1 MEFFI
6 YDRLMIQLTD
16 TPVHVLHVDGHD
28 VFVKRDDLLHPAFS
42 GNKARKFAYFLE
54 QDFPSI
60 DTLVGYGSPQA
71 NSLYSMSALAK
82 LKGWQLQFYVDHIAS
97 HLLNNPLGNYRAALQ
112 NGAKIIDLSQ
122 CLDRG
127 QHDCADYIE
136 QCVLPGRDELLFI
149 PEGGRCHYAEPGVR
163 QLAREIIA
171 WKQAE
176 QLSQLTVFLPSGTG
190 TTALFLQKSFTELD
204 DSIQVMTCSAV
215 GGDDYLKLQWRML
228 ASDESMFPQILS
240 PNKRYHFGK
249 LYPEFFQVWQKLK
262 QAGMEFELLYD
273 PLGWLVLLH
282 FLANKPMAKVLYV
295 HQGGILGNE
304 SMLPRYRRKY
314 GG

>member
-1 MEFFI
+1 MDFFVFEL
-6 YDRLMIQLTD
+6 LMIQLTQ
-16 TPVHVLHVDGHD
+16 TPVHTLDVDGHD
-28 VFVKRDDLLHPAFS
+28 VYVKRDDLLHPAFS
-42 GNKARKFAYFLE
+42 GNKARKFAYFLQ
-54 QDFPSI
+54 QDFPDIS
-60 DTLVGYGSPQA
+60 TLVGYGSPQA

-82 LKGWQLQFYVDHIAS
+82 LKGWQLEFYVDHIAS
-97 HLLNNPLGNYRAALQ
+97 YLLTHPLGNYRAALQ
-112 NGAKIIDLSQ
+112 NGANIIDLSQ
-122 CLDRG
+122 CHDRADL
-127 QHDCADYIE
+127 DCASYIE
-136 QCVLPGRDELLFI
+136 QCVLPGRDDLLFI
-149 PEGGRCHYAEPGVR
+149 PEGGRCQYAESGVR

-171 WKQAE
+171 WKQAQ
-176 QLSQLTVFLPSGTG
+176 QLSELVVFLPSGTG
-190 TTALFLQKSFTELD
+190 TTALFLHKSFSELD
-204 DSIQVMTCSAV
+204 NSIQVKTCSVV

-228 ASDESMFPQILS
+228 VDDESMFPQILS

-282 FLANKPMAKVLYV
+282 YLENNPKQKVLYL
-295 HQGGILGNE
+295 HQGGLLGNE